1 MSELVFIW
9 AVYLLA
15 QFADVASTRAALRG
29 GLVEANPLMA
39 RLMGL
44 TGNWWA
50 VKLGVALAAGIL
62 LTWLG
67 QERWIMLLAAITGGV
82 AVNNWRLVRKHRERR

>member
-1 MSELVFIW
+1 MSDLVFIW

-15 QFADVASTRAALRG
+15 QFADVSTTRAALHG

-82 AVNNWRLVRKHRERR
+82 AVNNWRLLRKERERR